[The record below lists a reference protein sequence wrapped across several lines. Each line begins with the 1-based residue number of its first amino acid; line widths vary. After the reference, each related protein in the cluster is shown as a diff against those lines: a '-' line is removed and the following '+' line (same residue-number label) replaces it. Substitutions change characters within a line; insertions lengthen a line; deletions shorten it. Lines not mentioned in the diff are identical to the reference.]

1 MRIRNSGTY
10 SARNTSKGDIV
21 HSAYCVFSALGD
33 GLNLDDVRTRF
44 VDGGLIRLS
53 SRNSRLRTWAT
64 LQHYFIGHGIRWIW
78 DDLIAA
84 SGKGEHSREFLSL
97 LYLHF
102 ALGDR
107 LTYDFVTR
115 VVWSRWNDESERVS
129 NEDIV
134 FILDQASETQQQ
146 IRQWTEQSRA
156 KLSRNI
162 LAALRDFGILE
173 GVREKRIVK
182 PALPLSTVSHI
193 LRILTAEGI
202 RGLDVLRDDIWRLFL
217 CREHEVADALARLAQ
232 ERVIRYERTGST
244 VVLQTPP
251 EWESET

>member
-1 MRIRNSGTY
+1 MHVRNSGTY

-21 HSAYCVFSALGD
+21 HSAYCVFTALGD
-33 GLNLDDVRTRF
+33 GASLDDVRSRF
-44 VDGGLIRLS
+44 LDGSLIHLS
-53 SRNSRLRTWAT
+53 SRNSRLRTWGT
-64 LQHYFIGHGIRWIW
+64 LQHYFIAHGIQWIW
-78 DDLIAA
+78 DDLIEA
-84 SGKGEHSREFLSL
+84 SGKGEHSQEFLSL

-115 VVWSRWNDESERVS
+115 VVWSRWNDHSGRVS
-129 NEDIV
+129 SEDIV

-146 IRQWTEQSRA
+146 IRQWTEQSRI
-156 KLSRNI
+156 KLSRSI

-182 PALPLSTVSHI
+182 PALPLSTVRHI
-193 LRILTAEGI
+193 LRILTAEGV
-202 RGLDVLRDDIWRLFL
+202 RGLDILRDDTWRLFL

-244 VVLQTPP
+244 VVLQIPP
-251 EWESET
+251 EWESDT